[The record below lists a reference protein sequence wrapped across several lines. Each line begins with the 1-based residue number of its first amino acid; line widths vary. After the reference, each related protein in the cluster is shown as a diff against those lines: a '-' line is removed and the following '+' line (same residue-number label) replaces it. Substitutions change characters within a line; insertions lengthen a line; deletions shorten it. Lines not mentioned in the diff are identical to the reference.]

1 MWAQNGVCD
10 MFISEAW
17 AQAAGG
23 AGGGMDGL
31 LSNIAPLLLI
41 FVVFYFLLIRPQQR
55 KAKEHREMLANVRR
69 GDQVVTGGGFLG
81 KVTKVLNENEIEIE
95 LAEGVRV
102 RALKGTLQNIVS
114 RGEPAAKDAANK
126 EAAEKPAGLLGGL
139 FGRKK

>member
-1 MWAQNGVCD
+1 
-10 MFISEAW
+10 MFISKAY
-17 AQAAGG
+17 AQAAG

-31 LSNIAPLLLI
+31 LSNIAPLILI

-55 KAKEHREMLANVRR
+55 RAREHREMLASVRR

-81 KVTKVLNENEIEIE
+81 KVTKVLNDNEIEIE
-95 LAEGVRV
+95 LAEGMRV

-114 RGEPAAKDAANK
+114 RGEPAAKEAANK

-139 FGRKK
+139 FGGRKK

>member
-1 MWAQNGVCD
+1 
-10 MFISEAW
+10 MFISEAY

-23 AGGGMDGL
+23 GGGMDGL
-31 LSNIAPLLLI
+31 LSNVAPLILI

-55 KAKEHREMLANVRR
+55 RAKEHREMLGSVRR

-81 KVTKVLNENEIEIE
+81 KVTKVLNDTEIEIE

-114 RGEPAAKDAANK
+114 RGEPSAKDAANK
-126 EAAEKPAGLLGGL
+126 EAAEKPTSLLGSL
-139 FGRKK
+139 FGGRKK

>member
-1 MWAQNGVCD
+1 
-10 MFISEAW
+10 MFISKAY
-17 AQAAGG
+17 AQAAG

-31 LSNIAPLLLI
+31 LANVAPLILI

-55 KAKEHREMLANVRR
+55 RAREHREMLGSVRR

-81 KVTKVLNENEIEIE
+81 KVTKVLNDTEIEIE

-114 RGEPAAKDAANK
+114 RGEPAAKEAANK
-126 EAAEKPAGLLGGL
+126 EAAEKPSGGL
-139 FGRKK
+139 FGGLFGGKK

>member
-1 MWAQNGVCD
+1 
-10 MFISEAW
+10 MFISKAY
-17 AQAAGG
+17 AQAAG

-31 LSNIAPLLLI
+31 LANVAPLILI

-55 KAKEHREMLANVRR
+55 RAREHREMLAGVRR

-81 KVTKVLNENEIEIE
+81 KVTKVLNDTEIEIE
-95 LAEGVRV
+95 LAEGMRV

-126 EAAEKPAGLLGGL
+126 EAAERPSGGLLGSL

>member
-1 MWAQNGVCD
+1 

-17 AQAAGG
+17 AQAAG
-23 AGGGMDGL
+23 AGG
-31 LSNIAPLLLI
+31 LSEMANTIAPLILI

-55 KAKEHREMLANVRR
+55 RAKEHREMLASVRR

-114 RGEPAAKDAANK
+114 RGEPAAKEAANK
-126 EAAEKPAGLLGGL
+126 EATDKPSGGLLSSL
-139 FGRKK
+139 FGGGKK

>member
-1 MWAQNGVCD
+1 
-10 MFISEAW
+10 MFISEAY
-17 AQAAGG
+17 AQTAG

-31 LSNIAPLLLI
+31 LSNIAPLILI

-55 KAKEHREMLANVRR
+55 RAREHREMLGSVRR

-81 KVTKVLNENEIEIE
+81 KVTKVLNDNEIEIE

-126 EAAEKPAGLLGGL
+126 EAAEKPTSLLGGL
-139 FGRKK
+139 FGGLLGGRKK

>member
-1 MWAQNGVCD
+1 
-10 MFISEAW
+10 MFISKAY
-17 AQAAGG
+17 AQAAG

-31 LSNIAPLLLI
+31 LANVAPLILI

-55 KAKEHREMLANVRR
+55 RAREHREMLASVRR

-81 KVTKVLNENEIEIE
+81 KVTKVLNDSEIEIE

-114 RGEPAAKDAANK
+114 RGEPAAKEAANK
-126 EAAEKPAGLLGGL
+126 DAAEKPAGLLGGL
-139 FGRKK
+139 FGGRKK

>member
-1 MWAQNGVCD
+1 
-10 MFISEAW
+10 MFISKAY
-17 AQAAGG
+17 AQAAG

-31 LSNIAPLLLI
+31 LANVAPLILI

-55 KAKEHREMLANVRR
+55 RAREHREMLASVRR

-81 KVTKVLNENEIEIE
+81 KVTKVLNETEIEIE

-114 RGEPAAKDAANK
+114 RGEPAAKEAANK
-126 EAAEKPAGLLGGL
+126 DAAEKPAGLLGGL
-139 FGRKK
+139 FGGRKK

>member
-1 MWAQNGVCD
+1 
-10 MFISEAW
+10 MFISKAW

-23 AGGGMDGL
+23 GGDMSGL

-55 KAKEHREMLANVRR
+55 RAKEQREMLAGVRR

-102 RALKGTLQNIVS
+102 RALKGTLQNIIT

-126 EAAEKPAGLLGGL
+126 DAAEKPAGLLGSL
-139 FGRKK
+139 FGGRKK

>member
-1 MWAQNGVCD
+1 
-10 MFISEAW
+10 MFISEAY
-17 AQAAGG
+17 AQAAG

-31 LSNIAPLLLI
+31 LSNIAPLILI

-55 KAKEHREMLANVRR
+55 RAREHREMLASVRR

-81 KVTKVLNENEIEIE
+81 KVTKVLNDNEIEIE
-95 LAEGVRV
+95 LAEGMRV

-114 RGEPAAKDAANK
+114 RGEPAAKEAANK
-126 EAAEKPAGLLGGL
+126 DAEKPTSLLGSL

>member
-1 MWAQNGVCD
+1 

-17 AQAAGG
+17 AQAAG

-31 LSNIAPLLLI
+31 LANVAPLILI

-55 KAKEHREMLANVRR
+55 RAKEHREMLAGVRR

-81 KVTKVLNENEIEIE
+81 KVTKVLNESEIEIE

-114 RGEPAAKDAANK
+114 RGEPAAKEAANK

-139 FGRKK
+139 FGGRKK

>member
-1 MWAQNGVCD
+1 
-10 MFISEAW
+10 MFINEAW
-17 AQAAGG
+17 AQAAG

-31 LSNIAPLLLI
+31 LANIAPLILI

-55 KAKEHREMLANVRR
+55 RAREHREMLASVRR

-81 KVTKVLNENEIEIE
+81 KVTKVLNDAEIEIE

-114 RGEPAAKDAANK
+114 RGEPAAKEAANK

-139 FGRKK
+139 FGGRKK